1 LNVHH
6 PIRADFNA
14 NIYAAIFALAEN
26 EFNKR
31 KREADQKRR
40 QSDQWST
47 MTESKKGRTV
57 AKSESRQ
64 KKNLGGDN
72 GTMARERET
81 KGKQPQIERIYI
93 LI

>member
-1 LNVHH
+1 M
-6 PIRADFNA
+6 PP
-14 NIYAAIFALAEN
+14 YSPWAEN

-31 KREADQKRR
+31 KWEADQKRR

-64 KKNLGGDN
+64 KKKPRRRQRHYGEI
-72 GTMARERET
+72 ERT
-81 KGKQPQIERIYI
+81 KGKQPKIERTYI